1 MVFLFVTIADK
12 ENSKK
17 DSRRERNSFAN
28 RIHEH
33 GDSNFLYHI
42 IFDFTT
48 EVLNCSRGYDYVA
61 IFED

>member
-17 DSRRERNSFAN
+17 DTRRERSTFAN

-33 GDSNFLYHI
+33 GNSNF
-42 IFDFTT
+42 
-48 EVLNCSRGYDYVA
+48 
-61 IFED
+61 